1 MSERQQTTAVRVAN
15 VPAEEFE
22 RLNGVDIA
30 ALILAENVERRN
42 LSAGQ
47 RAVARAMLK
56 PIGEQGKRTDLD
68 PTSFGEK
75 EVSAASLSKARYLL
89 RHDEEMAH
97 SVMSGAASLSAAYQ
111 TTKL

>member
-1 MSERQQTTAVRVAN
+1 MRQW
-15 VPAEEFE
+15 
-22 RLNGVDIA
+22 LNGVDVA

-47 RAVARAMLK
+47 RAMARAMLK

-75 EVSAASLSKARYLL
+75 EVSAASLSKTRFLL
-89 RHDEEMAH
+89 RHDEEMARH
-97 SVMSGAASLSAAYQ
+97 ERASSLNASMQ
-111 TTKL
+111 GR